1 MSFLAKV
8 SPIRLVRRAFTR
20 MINVESVPTFDKY
33 DHVSNM
39 RTKDLFQFEPFNDAS
54 LVVGGDAVV

>member
-1 MSFLAKV
+1 
-8 SPIRLVRRAFTR
+8 